1 MGRGSRPR
9 GARRGL
15 TTSLEGSDRRRTSSS
30 TRRRQ
35 REQAQSPAGRTTRV
49 APHLP
54 PTRTSAHP
62 HIMPATS
69 HSAPAL
75 LARFQALW
83 RREQSNF
90 AHAKA
95 RPRPGR
101 CPARTR
107 PDPAPRIAHGSSAL
121 ARTCG
126 VTLAALPT
134 ASVALTRQF
143 VGNACRHFSCEAP
156 RHGAPP
162 HDRSF
167 DNEPP
172 RAGQRRLNQH
182 THSLHTHTHTSYH
195 RTPFT
200 TIHLLHHNLPAQP
213 TAPPPDPSHD
223 RLSPRPPPVSS
234 PPPMH
239 GFSKTVYSVRC
250 LVIGFLLAAH
260 LPSSRAP
267 PPRPRGARAPRPR
280 AR

>member
-1 MGRGSRPR
+1 
-9 GARRGL
+9 
-15 TTSLEGSDRRRTSSS
+15 
-30 TRRRQ
+30 
-35 REQAQSPAGRTTRV
+35 
-49 APHLP
+49 
-54 PTRTSAHP
+54 
-62 HIMPATS
+62 MPATS

-107 PDPAPRIAHGSSAL
+107 PDTAPRIAHGSSAL

-182 THSLHTHTHTSYH
+182 THSFHTHTHTSYH

-213 TAPPPDPSHD
+213 APPPDPPHD

-239 GFSKTVYSVRC
+239 GCSKTVSSVRC
-250 LVIGFLLAAH
+250 FVIGFLLAAH
-260 LPSSRAP
+260 LPSSRAHP
-267 PPRPRGARAPRPR
+267 GATPARPR
-280 AR
+280 AGGPISAPAAPRQKLSSPRRAAGPVALLSRHLGFTL

>member
-1 MGRGSRPR
+1 MAGCWIQARYACFRRSSGADSRWPRFSQLWRRAPPHARGTDLRTARASPHPPTSHRFRALSERERVRLPTPSHAPAWPLRWLTASVGRGSRPR

-62 HIMPATS
+62 HIITATS
-69 HSAPAL
+69 HSAFAL

-83 RREQSNF
+83 RQERSNF

-101 CPARTR
+101 CPARTS
-107 PDPAPRIAHGSSAL
+107 PDTAPRIAHGNSAL
-121 ARTCG
+121 ARACG

-134 ASVALTRQF
+134 TSVALTRRF

-172 RAGQRRLNQH
+172 RAGQRRLNQ
-182 THSLHTHTHTSYH
+182 
-195 RTPFT
+195 
-200 TIHLLHHNLPAQP
+200 
-213 TAPPPDPSHD
+213 
-223 RLSPRPPPVSS
+223 
-234 PPPMH
+234 
-239 GFSKTVYSVRC
+239 
-250 LVIGFLLAAH
+250 
-260 LPSSRAP
+260 
-267 PPRPRGARAPRPR
+267 
-280 AR
+280 